1 MNTNAQNGTRAAI
14 YARVSTADQTCENQL
29 LELHRY
35 ATARGWTAVDYVDEG
50 VSGAKDRRP
59 ALDALLK
66 DARRRRFDVL
76 IVWRLDRLGRNLRHL
91 VTLREDVQA
100 LGIAFVSL
108 AEGID
113 ATTPAGKLQMHILA
127 AIAEFERARIAERV
141 RAGLARAKA
150 QGQRLGRR
158 PHRISASDLERV
170 AGMSTRETA
179 AALGLPPS
187 VLHRARLARTPKPAL
202 SHSAECLGGS
212 RCS

>member
-1 MNTNAQNGTRAAI
+1 MITTTPNGTRAAI
-14 YARVSTADQTCENQL
+14 YARVSTTDQTCDNQL

-35 ATARGWTAVDYVDEG
+35 AAARTWVGIDYIDEG

-59 ALDALLK
+59 ALDRLVG

-91 VTLREDVQA
+91 VTLLEELQA

-108 AEGID
+108 SEGID

-141 RAGLARAKA
+141 RAGLARVRAK
-150 QGQRLGRR
+150 GQRLGRR
-158 PHRISASDLERV
+158 PHWISDEDLLRV
-170 AGMSTRETA
+170 ADLSNRRAA
-179 AALGLPPS
+179 AALGIPSS
-187 VLHRARLARTPKPAL
+187 VLHRARVSRNP
-202 SHSAECLGGS
+202 LGTGN
-212 RCS
+212 RFRGLRDG